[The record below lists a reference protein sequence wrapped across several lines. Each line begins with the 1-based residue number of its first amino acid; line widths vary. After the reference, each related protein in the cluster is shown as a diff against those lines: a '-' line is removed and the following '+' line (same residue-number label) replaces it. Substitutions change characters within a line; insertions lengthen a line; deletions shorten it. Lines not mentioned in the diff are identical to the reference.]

1 MNKQEIIIKAVEN
14 GIERYIRECRSK
26 IPEFCEQTFSLSGA
40 WEINKKAFGKDL
52 LKAPANVVWTPFYF
66 IGTGIGKGLEKLSM
80 DKASKLFADLPAGF
94 TTDVELEVQWRIY
107 TQFIRLPYKQEER
120 EFSDN
125 RLLEIIL
132 EDESLAPIMAQ
143 SMESIS
149 ELTSDEEGKNLL
161 TERIFEYTDSR
172 KAASELSSTL
182 IGTATGYLTSKTLNF
197 GAVGLGQSIAASAAY
212 HSAVS
217 SFALGNT
224 LGAAFY
230 SVVPV
235 SASTGAIVISTGGVA
250 AILGVVSAFAGV
262 LADPIQHKLGLHE
275 KKLHK
280 LVDALEEQFKS
291 NEQSSLDIKDGYAAR
306 VLDVLDFLTMIVRK

>member
-1 MNKQEIIIKAVEN
+1 MDKRAIINSAVEH
-14 GIERYIRECRSK
+14 GIERYIQECRDN
-26 IPEFCEQTFSLSGA
+26 IPTFCQDTFSLIGA
-40 WEINKKAFGKDL
+40 WDINKKAFGKDI

-66 IGTGIGKGLEKLSM
+66 LGTGIGKGLEKLKL
-80 DKASKLFADLPAGF
+80 DKASKVFSDLPAGF

-107 TQFIRLPYKQEER
+107 TQFIKLPYQQNER
-120 EFSDN
+120 EFVEN

-132 EDESLAPIMAQ
+132 EDENLAPIIDH

-149 ELTSDEEGKNLL
+149 KLTSDEEGKNIL
-161 TERIFEYTDSR
+161 TDRIFEYTDSR

-197 GAVGLGQSIAASAAY
+197 GAVGLGQSLAASAAY

-235 SASTGAIVISTGGVA
+235 SASTGAVVLSTGGVA
-250 AILGVVSAFAGV
+250 AVLGAVSAFAGV
-262 LADPIQHKLGLHE
+262 IADPIQHKLGLHE
-275 KKLHK
+275 KKLNK
-280 LVDALEEQFKS
+280 LVDALELQLKS

-306 VLDVLDFLTMIVRK
+306 VLDVLDFLTLIVRK

>member
-1 MNKQEIIIKAVEN
+1 MDKKKIINQAVEH
-14 GIERYIRECRSK
+14 GIERYIQECRDN
-26 IPEFCEQTFSLSGA
+26 IPVFCNDTFSLIGA
-40 WEINKKAFGKDL
+40 WDINKKAFGKDI

-66 IGTGIGKGLEKLSM
+66 LGTGIGKGLEKLKF
-80 DKASKLFADLPAGF
+80 DKASKVFSDLPAGF

-107 TQFIRLPYKQEER
+107 TQFIKLPHQQEDR
-120 EFSDN
+120 EFTEN

-132 EDESLAPIMAQ
+132 EDQSLAPIIAQ

-149 ELTSDEEGKNLL
+149 KLTADEAGKNIL
-161 TERIFEYTDSR
+161 TDRIFEYTDSR

-197 GAVGLGQSIAASAAY
+197 GAVGLGQSLAASAAY

-235 SASTGAIVISTGGVA
+235 SASTSAVVLSTGGVA
-250 AILGVVSAFAGV
+250 AVLGAVSAFAGV
-262 LADPIQHKLGLHE
+262 IADPIQHKLGLHE

-280 LVDALEEQFKS
+280 LVNALELQLKS
-291 NEQSSLDIKDGYAAR
+291 NEQASLDIKDGYAAR
-306 VLDVLDFLTMIVRK
+306 VLDVLDFLTLIVRK